1 MAYEFLKDGSPFNAL
16 SLTTRFDTLVTDVNA
31 ISADA
36 IQFLG
41 LGPEQLPSFVG
52 TTTQGITNTF
62 TSENTAAGVSTPST
76 EGSPPLINGA
86 LYLAAIPSLLVGP
99 SGSADSYQTLS
110 NAGFSVDTRSVGG
123 YSLDR
128 ATDTEG
134 ITSLLVMANVEVKQF
149 DPSDIEVVASRDHED
164 YPYRYWGITLNEYE
178 WDATV
183 ILELEDSTGARG
195 YLPRTERQVSPRV
208 TISAYNNMGDAAF
221 PDPPEEG
228 ALSTPSDPYLQ
239 GRNAMSPMRD
249 LPGHTGSPGS
259 SASTAFSPVVQQFDY
274 RTYQD
279 VSIRTVITK
288 ADLTGVVDSGNNP
301 VTLANVKHVR
311 LGFGSLNGRRYYVQ
325 RANITVLPL
334 LSKVEV
340 Y

>member
-1 MAYEFLKDGSPFNAL
+1 MAYVFLKDGSPFNAL

-31 ISADA
+31 VSADA

-62 TSENTAAGVSTPST
+62 TSENTADGVSTPST

-99 SGSADSYQTLS
+99 SGPADSYQTVG

-128 ATDTEG
+128 ETDAEG
-134 ITSLLVMANVEVKQF
+134 ITALLVMANVEVKQF
-149 DPSDIEVVASRDHED
+149 DPASIEIVASRNHED
-164 YPYRYWGITLNEYE
+164 YPHRYWGITLNEYE

-183 ILELEDSTGARG
+183 ILELEDSAGTKG

-228 ALSTPSDPYLQ
+228 SLSTPSDPYLQ

-249 LPGHTGSPGS
+249 LPGHTESPGS
-259 SASTAFSPVVQQFDY
+259 TFPPVVQQFDH
-274 RTYQD
+274 RTHQD

-288 ADLTGVVDSGNNP
+288 DDLTGVVDSGNNP
-301 VTLANVKHVR
+301 VTLTNVKHVR
-311 LGFGSLNGRRYYVQ
+311 FGFGSLNGRRYYVQ

-334 LSKVEV
+334 LAKVEV